1 MEVLKSKINSCY
13 CVTGLKFL
21 SRNLFACLQEVIS
34 SFRLLSEAK
43 SGLQIIKYFSHR
55 HKLQRFEAGLYGAA
69 CFRIFHVIWK
79 FVLVSFN
86 CQMYLLSSVLSLLL
100 GWLKEA
106 LWLVNLVLKEFSVRP
121 TWVWLDFKTI

>member
-1 MEVLKSKINSCY
+1 MTKIIIKYKITTVTVSTQQMLKKCVTMEVLKSKINSCY

-21 SRNLFACLQEVIS
+21 SRNLFACLQDVIS

-69 CFRIFHVIWK
+69 CFRIVHI
-79 FVLVSFN
+79 
-86 CQMYLLSSVLSLLL
+86 
-100 GWLKEA
+100 
-106 LWLVNLVLKEFSVRP
+106 
-121 TWVWLDFKTI
+121 LDFIMQFRLNY